1 MRRNGLDCTL
11 LPGSVPLYDVTEGM
25 RVSWSRLT
33 DEGEIVREE
42 GTVQLRKGNEVNAV
56 MGDGT
61 IRFLF
66 DPTPLAPESFGPLHA
81 CIGNVF
87 FGEDQ

>member
-1 MRRNGLDCTL
+1 MRNGLDCTL
-11 LPGSVPLYDVTEGM
+11 LPGSIPLQDVTEGM
-25 RVSWSRLT
+25 RVSWSRFT

-42 GTVQLRKGNEVNAV
+42 GHVQLRRDNEVNAV

-66 DPTPLAPESFGPLHA
+66 DPTPMAPEWFGPLHDG
-81 CIGNVF
+81 IGNVF